1 MRVIKARRRA
11 TWLAGI
17 ILMGVMSAA
26 TLGWGAD
33 SSDTNASDPL
43 LDLFIKKG
51 FVTQN
56 EAEQVEAE
64 AEALRANESQMPPA
78 PLSRW
83 KISQGIKSVQFFGD
97 IRLRY
102 EDREAQDPGG
112 DKIDLQRFRYAVR
125 VGLRGDLVDNLYY
138 GFRVE
143 TSANPRSSFVTLGT
157 ASVPSSSNPAFQGPF
172 GKSTASLGVG
182 QIYLGWRPW
191 DWVDITLGK
200 MPNPL
205 YTTPLVWSGN
215 INPEGAAEQFKLTV
229 GSADFFATF
238 GQFLYQDMNPVSAT
252 GFLDVN
258 GLADNKNIFMFAEQA
273 GLTYHLT
280 TNMSAKVG
288 ATVYSYYG
296 LKRSTS
302 TSGSTTSP
310 YFGDPYIGEGQ
321 YAGPGSGTGIAYQIY
336 GYSGFGTGAGLPGY
350 GSLNYPNNQV
360 GLNNLLVLE
369 IPFEFNFKID
379 QLDAR
384 VFGDYAYN
392 LYGNQRAQAAATGYK
407 AYLASVPAPGATISG
422 FAPQTQDVK
431 AYQFGFDLGS
441 HDSLGLVGGTTS
453 RKHAWEVK
461 TYWQHIEQYSL
472 DPNLLDTDFFEG
484 NENLEGVYVAAAY
497 SLTDNLIAAFR
508 WGHASRI
515 NKLLGTGGTGQDIPQ
530 INPINDFDMYQV
542 DLTLR
547 F

>member
-11 TWLAGI
+11 SWLARI
-17 ILMGVMSAA
+17 IMMGVMSVA

-33 SSDTNASDPL
+33 LSNTNTSDPL

-51 FVTQN
+51 FVTQK

-64 AEALRANESQMPPA
+64 AEALRANQSQMPPA

-102 EDREAQDPGG
+102 EDREAQDPEG
-112 DKIDLQRFRYAVR
+112 DKIELQRYRYAVR
-125 VGLRGDLVDNLYY
+125 VGLRGDLVDNVYY
-138 GFRVE
+138 GFRIE
-143 TSANPRSSFVTLGT
+143 TSSNPRSSFVTLGT
-157 ASVPSSSNPAFQGPF
+157 ASAPSSSNPAYQGPF
-172 GKSTASLGVG
+172 GKSTAGLAVG
-182 QIYLGWRPW
+182 QIYIGWRPW

-205 YTTPLVWSGN
+205 YTTPLLWSGS
-215 INPEGAAEQFKLTV
+215 INPEGAAEQFKLSV
-229 GSADFFATF
+229 GNADFFANF
-238 GQFLYQDMNPVSAT
+238 GQFLYQDMNPVST
-252 GFLDVN
+252 SGFLDVN
-258 GLADNKNIFMFAEQA
+258 GIADNNNIFLFAEQG
-273 GLTYHLT
+273 GLTYHIT
-280 TNMSAKVG
+280 TNVSAKIG
-288 ATVYSYYG
+288 ATIYSYYG
-296 LKRSTS
+296 LKQSTS

-310 YFGDPYIGEGQ
+310 YYGDTYIGEGQ

-336 GYSGFGTGAGLPGY
+336 GYSGFGTGNGLPGS

-379 QLDAR
+379 QWDAR

-392 LYGNQRAQAAATGYK
+392 LYGNQRAEAAATGYK

-431 AYQFGFDLGS
+431 AYQFGLDLGT
-441 HDSLGLVGGTTS
+441 HGDLGLVSGSTS

-461 TYWQHIEQYSL
+461 TYWQHVEQYSL

-484 NENLEGVYVAAAY
+484 NENLEGIYVAAAY
-497 SLTDNLIAAFR
+497 SLTDNLVAAFR
-508 WGHASRI
+508 YGHASRI

-530 INPINDFDMYQV
+530 INPINDFDIYQV